1 MSGSVLSGSALL
13 QWGFAATALD
23 GEQSGD
29 LHLVTPLPHGALVAV
44 IDGLGHGP
52 AAAEASRVAVRV
64 LREHAGASLAEL
76 IELCHVG
83 LRNTRGAVMSL
94 ASLDG
99 LRGAVDWCGI
109 GNVEGALFSAAPGRA
124 RHEIVCRGGVVGY
137 RLPALKVTTVPL
149 SARDLLVFAT
159 DGISSSFAHAVD
171 VEREPQEIADGILA
185 NFGKSSDDALVLVVR
200 YLGVAS

>member
-1 MSGSVLSGSALL
+1 MSAPVAAGSALL
-13 QWGFAATALD
+13 QCGFAATALD

-52 AAAEASRVAVRV
+52 AAAEASRVAARV
-64 LREHAGASLAEL
+64 LREHAGASLVEL
-76 IELCHVG
+76 IELCHAG
-83 LRNTRGAVMSL
+83 LRSTRGAVMSL
-94 ASLDG
+94 ASLDS

-124 RHEIVCRGGVVGY
+124 RHAIVCRGGVVGY

-149 SARDLLVFAT
+149 SVQDLLVFAT
-159 DGISSSFAHAVD
+159 DGISSSFAHVVD
-171 VEREPQEIADGILA
+171 VEREPQEIADRILA
-185 NFGKSSDDALVLVVR
+185 NCGKRSDDALVLVVR